1 MTNFVKVTTTD
12 KIPEGKMIK
21 VDVKGIN
28 ILLAKV
34 KGKIYAIDNVCSH
47 KECSLNEGSLSGSV
61 VTCPCHAAKFDVRT
75 GAGQKDTPWGPGQES
90 FEVKVEGKNIFVKI

>member
-1 MTNFVKVTTTD
+1 MANFVKVATID

-21 VDVKGIN
+21 AEIKGIE

-47 KECSLNEGSLSGSV
+47 KECSLNEGLLNGSV

-75 GAGQKDTPWGPGQES
+75 GAGQKDTPWGPWQES
-90 FEVKVEGKNIFVKI
+90 FEVKVDGKDVLMKI